1 MIKTTNEVANEAGI
15 LGQSLLAGFKKLLFF
30 FALSKHLIVSY
41 LRQLI
46 SLAKTMLAQPIHAH
60 DSTSCGT

>member
-1 MIKTTNEVANEAGI
+1 MFPEI
-15 LGQSLLAGFKKLLFF
+15 LGQSLLAGLKKLLFF

-41 LRQLI
+41 IRQLI